1 MHVLRISTRAATGGR
16 APSGPIATVGEVC
29 RGDTAV
35 VGRRVSSGCPGL
47 GDLVAT
53 FTVRTGCRCRCSAFR
68 ANGVEA
74 PARERDEGTAGR
86 TVVSGE
92 NRLGIAPEK
101 RSGRMQCVSVQPW
114 YYCKWD
120 RRYSYYR
127 CSCLRSLSYCRCLV
141 ATRNV
146 SRGGVVLGA

>member
-1 MHVLRISTRAATGGR
+1 MHVLRISTLAATGGR

-101 RSGRMQCVSVQPW
+101 RSGRMPVRACQYSHGTTVSGIAVTVIIGAHA
-114 YYCKWD
+114 CGH
-120 RRYSYYR
+120 YR
-127 CSCLRSLSYCRCLV
+127 TAAV
-141 ATRNV
+141 
-146 SRGGVVLGA
+146 